1 MAANLTDQKLF
12 RIELDETSL
21 GRGTPDQEH
30 ERAVAIYDLIEAN
43 EFSLISGEPGPFVL
57 RLALQDARL
66 VMEIRAQNDATLVS
80 HHLSLTPFRSVLK
93 DYFAM
98 CDRYFSAIRTATPA
112 QIEVLDMGRRAL
124 HNQGAEILKDRL
136 EGKLVFD
143 FNTAR
148 RLFTLVTALH
158 WRG

>member
-1 MAANLTDQKLF
+1 MAEELTNQKLCK
-12 RIELDETSL
+12 IELDETSI
-21 GRGTPDQEH
+21 GRGTQDQEH

-43 EFSLISGEPGPFVL
+43 EFSLVSGESGPFIL

-66 VMEIRAQNDATLVS
+66 VMEIRAKDASLLVS
-80 HHLSLTPFRSVLK
+80 HHLSLTPFRGVLK
-93 DYFAM
+93 DYFAI

-112 QIEVLDMGRRAL
+112 QIEVLDMGRRAV

-136 EGKLVFD
+136 EGKLIFD